1 MIHIITKFI
10 NDLILYKD
18 LIILNKKYSQL
29 EKRHLKV
36 LDTNRKLSWKN
47 KDLLDSKERYKK
59 KYLELKEKK
68 ELN

>member
-1 MIHIITKFI
+1 MLDKIIKFI

-47 KDLLDSKERYKK
+47 KDLLNSKERYKK